1 MTFLLLQCE
10 VNTFRLNRLAPEVA
24 QDFLHKTNI
33 TDDIDFEGGDE
44 FDGELDVGDPDNQND
59 LELEQ
64 DAMDEFI
71 SYGLEHDQH
80 NDQMVIEGGES
91 PDLLLQFSLL
101 DESTEES
108 KNIGMEYHSTLM
120 HHVLESGIDA
130 NGENMNVPNK
140 NHQTYYVGL

>member
-1 MTFLLLQCE
+1 M
-10 VNTFRLNRLAPEVA
+10 NRLAPEVT

-44 FDGELDVGDPDNQND
+44 FDGELDVGDPDHQND

-64 DAMDEFI
+64 DAMDELI

-80 NDQMVIEGGES
+80 HDQMVIGEGGES

-120 HHVLESGIDA
+120 HMHSGGNVMESGIDA
-130 NGENMNVPNK
+130 IGENMSGPNK
-140 NHQTYYVGL
+140 NHQIYYAGL